1 MYILYLDESGTHDES
16 GHFVVAG
23 IAVFER
29 QTYCLA
35 QGMERLQLKK
45 SGAQTNRWHGQGF
58 EEIVKPF

>member
-29 QTYCLA
+29 QSYCPA
-35 QGMERLQLKK
+35 QGGMERLQLKK
-45 SGAQTNRWHGQGF
+45 SGAQTNR
-58 EEIVKPF
+58 